1 MGYFKLTWM
10 KIKLFQKEFPD
21 KEDKKEEKEQKF
33 DINRLPKI
41 ITLLYQSSPYLMRV
55 FNVFLKSITFKRFY
69 LKLTFGSGSP
79 YDKAVISGYLY
90 TLMHLLNLISE
101 VSFFFYSNFQ
111 KERFEIN
118 INLEIRIR
126 LLWLVIEVLR
136 AVIKK
141 PVRSLLNELRKVR

>member
-1 MGYFKLTWM
+1 
-10 KIKLFQKEFPD
+10 
-21 KEDKKEEKEQKF
+21 
-33 DINRLPKI
+33 
-41 ITLLYQSSPYLMRV
+41 
-55 FNVFLKSITFKRFY
+55 
-69 LKLTFGSGSP
+69 
-79 YDKAVISGYLY
+79 
-90 TLMHLLNLISE
+90 MHLLNLISE

-126 LLWLVIEVLR
+126 LLWLVIEVLG